1 MTFQEI
7 AENLNCRVIVK
18 TEGFDSV
25 NIEHIVA
32 GDLMSEVLV
41 ADEEKLLLVSSL
53 SSDQVVRTAHIV
65 DALGVLLVNN
75 KTPQTST
82 VKLAESFR
90 LNIISVD
97 LPMFETCRS
106 IDKLLISK

>member
-1 MTFQEI
+1 MTFQKI

-18 TEGFDSV
+18 TEGFESAH
-25 NIEHIVA
+25 IEHIVA

-41 ADEEKLLLVSSL
+41 AEEEKLLLVSSL

-75 KTPQTST
+75 KTPQAST
-82 VKLAESFR
+82 VKLAESFS

-97 LPMFETCRS
+97 LPMFEACRAL
-106 IDKLLISK
+106 DKLLIVK